1 MFNCDNI
8 RSQGER
14 FQDFLV
20 LRGIHRKGKS
30 ADPPILPDKHSDGNR
45 RTSSGRSHSIVPTIV
60 SNERDTVSFAND
72 IVLEFDADDNDSDW
86 DEEDEMLPIPRL
98 SSERTRQPVELTND
112 DNSNSN
118 SESDLAVFADNDI
131 DDDEDEIDYFR
142 ITGNDDNQDAD
153 VFYDERRES
162 FSSNRRT
169 DLTSTNSGAND
180 TVNQLESSG
189 DHSENNAA
197 EEDRYFEY
205 VAMDNRIVGQS
216 SILDNSKTET
226 SEPKSN
232 SYPTNSESAYT
243 NWELRQRVSQDKRN
257 LDSKF
262 IDAFSKDYTTI
273 ENTDPSRIL
282 RKPLA
287 EMYKDGLRLK
297 HIGIRKLHAL
307 ENIRRFKNNI
317 STIIND
323 SDGRDYL
330 VLASNSELIIF
341 DFDDVVA
348 LPNKKS
354 VLRFDTRPPFT
365 STTDRLISTWP
376 YFPHTVNFIRTF
388 NNFCGRQVLGACI
401 DDGSLMLWYTD
412 TIIKYIKSMKIREK
426 VGRQDDADSLYRDT
440 NRFHGL
446 RVNPDFKFK
455 LEASVWGL
463 DFLNYNDTFGNSH
476 NLIVASDN
484 SQSVTLF
491 YYHQQD
497 SRFYHVK
504 SHQIL
509 HNIPEVSFVSHE
521 VSNEGCHLVKVSCA
535 CISGELLIFQFEF
548 RIKSGPLDQDEYE
561 YFKKETIYY
570 IDSTMEIHN
579 RDPNLENSDEIKL
592 KKFKRISFLLPRVLT
607 RTVFGEDCWTT
618 KPISSTY
625 FNEVDSLAVAIGDP
639 FLREEKIVKSIMNE
653 SAALDL
659 EFDPLKTSHLGF
671 GANWQFF
678 QSRVV
683 SISSETTADLYK
695 AGRIT
700 GIDDEYRRIHKG
712 IVKQWNKIKDRP
724 KVQSLNGKSYSLDEK
739 QDLESENF
747 LVVSTTK
754 KLALF
759 RADTL
764 FCTCA
769 TKRVFD
775 LAIPFN
781 EEVKFSNRMSITCVI
796 PKLSCIIAVS
806 QLGLATIMRLCC
818 SRGVYAMR
826 QEHIFPNALGL
837 ALGYNGYRTISGLAV
852 REKSILPRVTR
863 YFVYLSY
870 TDGIVVAYDLQL
882 GANDEL
888 FVSSV

>member
-98 SSERTRQPVELTND
+98 R
-112 DNSNSN
+112 
-118 SESDLAVFADNDI
+118 
-131 DDDEDEIDYFR
+131 
-142 ITGNDDNQDAD
+142 NDDNQDAD

-180 TVNQLESSG
+180 T
-189 DHSENNAA
+189 
-197 EEDRYFEY
+197 DRYFEY
-205 VAMDNRIVGQS
+205 
-216 SILDNSKTET
+216 
-226 SEPKSN
+226 PKSN

-659 EFDPLKTSHLGF
+659 DHLGF

-712 IVKQWNKIKDRP
+712 I
-724 KVQSLNGKSYSLDEK
+724 